1 MMLNKEWIA
10 GASNK
15 SQVAETEKK
24 KREGSKAKSSI

>member
-1 MMLNKEWIA
+1 MMISKEWMA

-24 KREGSKAKSSI
+24 REGSKAK